1 MRKSTTSNLMA
12 PPLLGGKQYGY
23 NSIPDP
29 DRRSVLPTGTV
40 TRTLDEAAQSTRER
54 LPGRS
59 KKAKDQ
65 FRRQQRVEK
74 GDEWRGRLSGY
85 CAADSLDCPKLT
97 KHLQSASD
105 QNLFFSSM
113 LYTRKWRVKAYFDV
127 LHLYSIATPTDPDA
141 SLLMQH
147 QDSDH
152 ESVVQDRGGY
162 YDDTEDEL
170 QQQPPRRA
178 NSAPPIPAAAAA
190 AALPSEE
197 ELDVFLFAF
206 GPVVFWG
213 FPHEQAER
221 ELLKDLVPFVDG
233 EWHDAVA
240 AESAREEME
249 FVILSRRGGDNDDS
263 HSAFGLG
270 VINDLIELT
279 AQHSGGTGSRSKPA
293 AEKLA
298 ISSAIAQSC
307 HLSIYESRLSDTIS
321 RYSHIPKKLAEEGKI
336 DMSGDE
342 ISKEIGRLFVE
353 RNLIN
358 LEPELLDT
366 PEFLWNDREFEPLY
380 KNVYRYLEVE
390 PRIEVLNKRLSIVG
404 ELLEVLKS
412 QQEHQHANH
421 LEFIVVVLIAMEVVL
436 QLVWNIL
443 LKDILGW
450 VGQPGDF

>member
-1 MRKSTTSNLMA
+1 MKPISDLLPS
-12 PPLLGGKQYGY
+12 LGGRY
-23 NSIPDP
+23 S
-29 DRRSVLPTGTV
+29 SL
-40 TRTLDEAAQSTRER
+40 EAASPQNEHRVQLADRHNYPTRER

-59 KKAKDQ
+59 KKAKNQ
-65 FRRQQRVEK
+65 FRRQQREEPR
-74 GDEWRGRLSGY
+74 DEWRGRLCTY
-85 CAADSLDCPKLT
+85 CLSDSLDCAKLT
-97 KHLQSASD
+97 QHLKLPQPESKS
-105 QNLFFSSM
+105 L

-127 LHLYSIATPTDPDA
+127 LHLHSPGISET
-141 SLLMQH
+141 LR
-147 QDSDH
+147 QDSEH
-152 ESVVQDRGGY
+152 EMKNNESFAEEE
-162 YDDTEDEL
+162 TEDDYG
-170 QQQPPRRA
+170 RR
-178 NSAPPIPAAAAA
+178 
-190 AALPSEE
+190 EE
-197 ELDVFLFAF
+197 VELDVFLFAF

-221 ELLKDLVPFVDG
+221 EVLKDLVPFVDG
-233 EWHDAVA
+233 EWHDPIA

-249 FVILSRRGGDNDDS
+249 FVTGGATTRHDEANNS
-263 HSAFGLG
+263 GAFGLG
-270 VINDLIELT
+270 VVNDLIELT
-279 AQHSGGTGSRSKPA
+279 AQHKGGGSRSKPA

-366 PEFLWNDREFEPLY
+366 PEFLWNDSEFEPLY

-421 LEFIVVVLIAMEVVL
+421 LEFIVVVLVALGVVL

-450 VGQPGDF
+450 VGRGQQIL